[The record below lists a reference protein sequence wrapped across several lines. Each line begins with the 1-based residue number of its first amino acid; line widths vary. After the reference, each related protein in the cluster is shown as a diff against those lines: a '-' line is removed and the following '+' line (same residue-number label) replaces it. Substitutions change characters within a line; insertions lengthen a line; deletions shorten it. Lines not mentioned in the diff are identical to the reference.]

1 MQCINRGY
9 LGKQT
14 SREKREDKKKQ
25 YRVLIC
31 ILYIMHSGHYILATY
46 GVGSVAW
53 GMHTGMAG
61 YGSYAYSAC
70 SQYQYDK
77 DEMFCTFKIK

>member
-31 ILYIMHSGHYILATY
+31 ILYIMHSDHYILAMC
-46 GVGSVAW
+46 GVAGVRQVSLGMAA
-53 GMHTGMAG
+53 MHTVRAV
-61 YGSYAYSAC
+61 SKTKIRFFV
-70 SQYQYDK
+70 Q
-77 DEMFCTFKIK
+77 FK

>member
-14 SREKREDKKKQ
+14 SREKREDKKKKKQ

-31 ILYIMHSGHYILATY
+31 ILYIMHSHSDHYILAMC
-46 GVGSVAW
+46 GVAGVRQVSLGMAA
-53 GMHTGMAG
+53 MHTVRAV
-61 YGSYAYSAC
+61 SKTKIRFFV
-70 SQYQYDK
+70 Q
-77 DEMFCTFKIK
+77 FK